1 MGIQFQSSFYFQD
14 PVNEFDINLN
24 PSDFVAYQPKKKKK
38 IVTSQSVYV
47 RNDESTYD
55 TSKDL
60 LKSPY
65 LNKMARIK
73 QPDVEKYDD
82 TGYKTLQLEEDSFLE
97 KINIIKKH
105 LERDD
110 HPITQFISCF
120 DYEFSEYYMIFLA
133 NESSKH
139 SK

>member
-1 MGIQFQSSFYFQD
+1 MLHTSR
-14 PVNEFDINLN
+14 N
-24 PSDFVAYQPKKKKK
+24 KKKK

-65 LNKMARIK
+65 FCKMARIK
-73 QPDVEKYDD
+73 QPEAEKYDD

-97 KINIIKKH
+97 KINIIK
-105 LERDD
+105 
-110 HPITQFISCF
+110 
-120 DYEFSEYYMIFLA
+120 
-133 NESSKH
+133 
-139 SK
+139 